1 MNRRHFLKHAGA
13 TGLLAATSNTLLRAA
28 QPEAPPTGLAFT
40 TAPSLQNPGAD
51 ALTVAIGV
59 NGPSTAWVEYGET
72 EHLGRIADGARDG
85 LKPFDALA
93 HSIRLTGLRPGQRYY
108 YRVHACPIDFRTAYD
123 IRRGEPIA
131 TDRFSFRT
139 FDPNAAQMRFVVWND
154 THENTHTLARL
165 MEQTSRA
172 PADFLAW
179 NGDIT
184 NDNYREEQMVQHYLG
199 AGGQPF
205 TRELPLVF
213 ARGNHDVRGPAA
225 RSLSRFID
233 LPGGRPYY
241 SFRHGPLGVVVLD
254 AGEDKPDDT
263 PVYAGLGDFVAYRR
277 QQAAWLE
284 SELEQPHLQQAAFRI
299 AFCHIPLWWKN
310 QGPATDASDA
320 RSDWHR
326 LLAKHHFA
334 ALISGHTHQHALF
347 PPDRTKPY
355 AQIIGGGP
363 KPEASTL
370 IRGSVTR
377 TELTLVV
384 SDLAGGELAAWT
396 RQAG

>member
-13 TGLLAATSNTLLRAA
+13 TGLLAATSTTLLRAA
-28 QPEAPPTGLAFT
+28 ELETSPAGLALT
-40 TAPSLQNPGAD
+40 TAPSLQNPGPD
-51 ALTVAIGV
+51 AITVAIGV
-59 NGPSTAWVEYGET
+59 NSPSTAWIEYGET
-72 EHLGRIADGARDG
+72 EQLGHIADGACDG

-123 IRRGEPIA
+123 IRRGEPIQ
-131 TDRFSFRT
+131 TEVFSFRT
-139 FDPNAAQMRFVVWND
+139 FDPNAAEMQFAVWND
-154 THENTHTLARL
+154 THENTNTLARL
-165 MEQTSRA
+165 MPLTARA
-172 PADFLAW
+172 PADFLVW

-184 NDNYREEQMVQHYLG
+184 NDNYREDKMVQHYLG

-205 TRELPLVF
+205 TREVPLVF

-225 RSLSRFID
+225 RALPRFID
-233 LPGGRPYY
+233 YPGGRPYY

-277 QQAAWLE
+277 EQAAWLE
-284 SELEQPHLQQAAFRI
+284 SELEKPHLQQAAFRV

-310 QGPATDASDA
+310 QGPATNA
-320 RSDWHR
+320 RDPRSTWHR
-326 LLAKHHFA
+326 LLEQGKFA
-334 ALISGHTHQHALF
+334 ALVSGHTHQHGLF
-347 PPDRTKPY
+347 PPDAGRAY

-363 KPEASTL
+363 KPEAATL

-377 TELTLVV
+377 NELTLTMT
-384 SDLAGGELAAWT
+384 DLDGRELAEWAT
-396 RQAG
+396 KA